1 MAGGPRAAESTWSAG
16 EAAGCRALRLGPRG
30 RRTRDGVRRSSTRM
44 ELKPVRVAA
53 VGCGYWGPNVIRNL
67 DAISGFELCC
77 VCDADPNRLK
87 PVAVR
92 YPSAASTTDV
102 EEIFDDRSVDA
113 LYISTPVST
122 HYLLV
127 KRALESGKHVLV
139 EKPLATTVDQAQELG
154 QHATDYGRT
163 LM

>member
-67 DAISGFELCC
+67 DAVTGFELCC
-77 VCDADPNRLK
+77 ICDVD
-87 PVAVR
+87 AVR
-92 YPSAASTTDV
+92 LATVATRHPSARRTTNLDD
-102 EEIFDDRSVDA
+102 IFDDPAIDA
-113 LYISTPVST
+113 VYIATPVST
-122 HYLLV
+122 HYPFV
-127 KRALESGKHVLV
+127 
-139 EKPLATTVDQAQELG
+139 
-154 QHATDYGRT
+154 
-163 LM
+163 